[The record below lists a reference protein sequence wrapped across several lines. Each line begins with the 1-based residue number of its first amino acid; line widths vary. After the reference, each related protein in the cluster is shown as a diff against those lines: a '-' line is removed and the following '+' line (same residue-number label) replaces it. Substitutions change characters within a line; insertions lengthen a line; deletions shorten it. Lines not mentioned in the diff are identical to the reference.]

1 MTQLHARHELMY
13 GDVKLFAG
21 TACPE
26 LAQQIADH
34 LGIWNSVDAISSNF
48 PMRTCSLNCINR

>member
-34 LGIWNSVDAISSNF
+34 LGTGTL
-48 PMRTCSLNCINR
+48 RTRHHRIPK